1 MRAHVAGALRM
12 HWGQAVDGA
21 VLMAGVD
28 RASSAVAVCV
38 IVRRV
43 RACYGGWRAPRDEL
57 TLHLSPPQMPNYD
70 GFYFAGVL
78 LCVVGAGL
86 LQYQSYGGKV
96 RVLCN

>member
-1 MRAHVAGALRM
+1 MRC
-12 HWGQAVDGA
+12 
-21 VLMAGVD
+21 
-28 RASSAVAVCV
+28 VCACA
-38 IVRRV
+38 IVRCVHAR
-43 RACYGGWRAPRDEL
+43 CGGCRAPRNEL

-96 RVLCN
+96 RALCM